1 MRTTLVT
8 FGLLCTAIAFVTNAG
23 AATCTIT
30 SAHIPVA
37 SVELDGNLTNLVGF
51 AVPVEITE
59 STGAI
64 AFDLSTLPAS
74 PFSLSGV
81 LSTLVKTDGGTG
93 TIDAGGN
100 MVLPAVTVHFTT
112 AALPGQEIVAT
123 ADLTSGLAAVTLSG
137 AEYPSEGTPL
147 DFSTGALRVEGQV
160 ALFNAPTIGQ
170 VTTGFGFG
178 CTLSPIPSRDNL
190 PKAPT
195 LTAHGTGKPG
205 KPGDP
210 GTVVGDALL
219 VKAKIK
225 NGAVPLDPTK
235 DVLVRVGLA
244 GADVVLARVAA
255 GDLTQKGKKFSTSD
269 TDGSKIRIITGR
281 KADGGAL
288 ADVTGSL
295 TIVQSKKGLAVTLKE
310 TGVDLSA
317 LAAASGADA
326 TVTIGVGGVSVSDAA
341 KVKASTKKVVLK

>member
-1 MRTTLVT
+1 MRTTRVI

-37 SVELDGNLTNLVGF
+37 SVELDGKLTSLVGF
-51 AVPVEITE
+51 AIPVEIVE

-64 AFDLSTLPAS
+64 AFDLSVLPPS
-74 PFSLSGV
+74 GFSLSGV

-93 TIDAGGN
+93 TIDSDGN
-100 MVLPAVTVHFTT
+100 IVLPAVTVHFTT
-112 AALPGQEIVAT
+112 AALPGEIVAT
-123 ADLTSGLAAVTLSG
+123 SDLTSGLAAVTLSG
-137 AEYPSEGTPL
+137 TEYPSEGKPL
-147 DFSTGALRVEGQV
+147 DFSTGALQVDGQA
-160 ALFNAPTIGQ
+160 ALFNAPTVGQ
-170 VTTGFGFG
+170 VTTGFGFA
-178 CTLSPIPSRDNL
+178 CTLSPIPSKDNL

-195 LTAHGTGKPG
+195 LAAHGTGKPG